1 MSEIPGLIVATFTAP
16 EQIGTTPQSIMWL
29 LPLVAAIAVVYK
41 VTKVPKITAG
51 NFIKEAV
58 TLFASIVVFIA
69 VTALVLYVLAWIIA
83 A

>member
-1 MSEIPGLIVATFTAP
+1 MSEILGLIVATFTAP
-16 EQIGTTPQSIMWL
+16 EQIGTAPQSIIWL

-69 VTALVLYVLAWIIA
+69 VTALALHVLAWIISE
-83 A
+83 